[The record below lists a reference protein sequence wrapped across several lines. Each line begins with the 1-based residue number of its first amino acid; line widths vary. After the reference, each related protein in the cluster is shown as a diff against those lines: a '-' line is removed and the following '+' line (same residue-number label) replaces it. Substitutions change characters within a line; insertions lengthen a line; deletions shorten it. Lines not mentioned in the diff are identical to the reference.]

1 MLERYGTE
9 EDLIQKM
16 ADAGCGEDM
25 VAGVLKCIR
34 EGQKKEGLLLLQKQR
49 EILLDRIHKDRSCI
63 EYLDDVLS
71 GLRRDDLVPVL
82 QLWKKPDIFW

>member
-9 EDLIQKM
+9 EDLIQNM
-16 ADAGCGEDM
+16 ADVGCGEDM
-25 VAGVLKCIR
+25 VAGVLNCIR

-63 EYLDDVLS
+63 EYLDDVLR
-71 GLRRDDLVPVL
+71 GLRKDDLVPVL